1 MDQKKT
7 GSLIRALRTEQGM
20 TQLELA
26 QALGVTDRAVSK
38 WERGLGCPE
47 VSLLPGLSRLLGVP
61 LERLL
66 EGDMDEQEPK
76 GGTMRN
82 LKFYVCPQC
91 GNLLTSSGEAT
102 LSCCGR
108 RLEALVPQSP
118 DSDHQL
124 QMQPVED
131 EWFFTADHPM
141 EKGHHLSFAALVTS
155 EQLTLVRR
163 WPEWDFQL
171 RLPRRGHGL
180 LYWYCTQHGLFRQTI

>member
-108 RLEALVPQSP
+108 RLEALVPHSP
-118 DSDHQL
+118 DPDHQL
-124 QMQPVED
+124 QRQPVED
-131 EWFFTADHPM
+131 EWFFTAAHPM

-163 WPEWDFQL
+163 WPEWDFQV
-171 RLPRRGHGL
+171 RLPRKGHGI
-180 LYWYCTQHGLFRQTI
+180 LYWYCTQHGLFRQVL